1 MGITVITGRQSQL
14 LSQRVYQQ
22 IGAALKLRKEKLY
35 LLVPEQFTLGA
46 EEALIKSN
54 RLPGLFNVEVLSPK
68 RLGTRV
74 LQETGGLTKVYMDAH
89 GKNMLLQKT
98 LGDLQGELTIYG
110 SSVRKPGFLQNIS
123 DLISELKQNAISPD
137 ALMNTRK
144 ELNHGLISQKMDDI
158 IAIYTHFN
166 DLLGSEHKDEEDF
179 RSYVCEKIPAAGF
192 LKNAQI
198 WMDGFQNFSA
208 LDYQMIRNLV
218 ETVTEMH
225 IAIPWDPNSEA
236 RDHEVFQLTDH
247 TIEIIKEIGARA
259 QVSFNLDV
267 VKVSE
272 EKSREFVHLEK
283 NLFAFPKTKYEEQ
296 VKQIR
301 LTQCQNTWEEVE
313 MGAQR
318 VLDFVRDKA
327 LSFRDIVVLAGN
339 LEEYGSIIKRV
350 FTQYQI
356 PFFMDDLRAI
366 GDNHLVE
373 AVVSALEAVMNN
385 YRFDDIFGFIK
396 TGFSP
401 ITLNEC
407 QDLENY
413 ALEFGI
419 RGKQWEKPF
428 TKVSKNEAISLENL
442 NTLRSRLIGPL
453 SELKTA
459 VQVSS
464 TCEEYTSGVYQFLV
478 DTKIPEKIDSLME
491 QLSKTGEY
499 EVKEIYHQIWNILM
513 EVFDQIVETMG
524 KDTVSKEMYL
534 QILKSGFQGYQLG
547 IIPPYRDYV
556 NITDLRRSRS
566 SSFEALV
573 IFGLNEGKIPG
584 AGTEPNL
591 FSDLERQILGNH
603 QIKLQNNRSFQME
616 QERFLTYDLL
626 TRPKSEL
633 SIFWS
638 LADMEGSS
646 LQPSILLNQ
655 LLETFPKIEIKSTI
669 NQGVQSVWNKIGSPE
684 GTLNHLVTYLRNS
697 RSGRQEYSFTGIASE
712 DEDNEILGL
721 WEVVMDWYRCH
732 PQYEKAYDNLVEAL
746 SYTGVSPEMTG
757 GEAVRLY
764 GKNLRSSITR
774 LEKYRQCP
782 FSHYVRY
789 GLKPEPRPI
798 YTIEAPEIGTLLHE
812 LVDGFFKRVKEEKL
826 EIRNLPETRRDQMVE
841 GLMAEFLP
849 QIKTNVFNSSGQNQ
863 YLGKKLERV
872 GKKSIEMLIQHLV
885 AGDFEPAET
894 ELCFEN
900 EVMIPDSG
908 LGQVKIYGKIDRLDI
923 FEKDGNTW
931 IKIVDYKTGSR
942 KLCYDDIY
950 YGLSLQLLVYLDGA
964 MTIIDADDVIPGG
977 TFYFHLDDPIPRV
990 EFGENIQQAINKSFK
1005 LNGLL
1010 LDDLNVISAM
1020 DHNSDGKNSEIVT
1033 ANRSEFKLTQEEFSD
1048 IINYVRKIV
1057 IQEIR
1062 SIYQGDISIRPYKK
1076 GTDNACQFCDYK
1088 GICQFDDEINQAG
1101 YEVLKS
1107 SLKKELFFQL
1117 IQGGETDAVDQ

>member
-14 LSQRVYQQ
+14 LSQRVYYQ
-22 IGAALKLRKEKLY
+22 IGMALKFGKEKLY

-46 EEALIKSN
+46 EEALIKAN
-54 RLPGLFNVEVLSPK
+54 LLPGLFNVEVLSPK

-74 LQETGGLTKVYMDAH
+74 LQETGGLTKIFVDVH

-98 LGDLQGELTIYG
+98 LGDLQNDLTIYG
-110 SSVRKPGFLQNIS
+110 SSVRKTGFLQNIS
-123 DLISELKQNAISPD
+123 DLISELKQNDVTPAVLLNS
-137 ALMNTRK
+137 RK
-144 ELNHGLISQKMDDI
+144 ELNHGIIAQKMDDI
-158 IAIYTHFN
+158 IAIYEHFN
-166 DLLGSEHKDEEDF
+166 NQLGSDHKDEEDL
-179 RSYVCEKIPAAGF
+179 RNLICDKIPFAGF
-192 LKNAQI
+192 LKNSEI
-198 WMDGFQNFSA
+198 WIDGFQNFSA
-208 LDYQMIRNLV
+208 LDYKMIRSLV
-218 ETVTEMH
+218 ETAAEMH
-225 IAIPWDPNSEA
+225 FAIPWDPTPLA
-236 RDHEVFQLTDH
+236 RDHEVFQLTDR
-247 TIEIIKEIGARA
+247 TMEAIKEIGARA
-259 QVSFNLDV
+259 QVGFNLDIV
-267 VKVSE
+267 SLSE
-272 EKSREFVHLEK
+272 EKNPEFVHLEK
-283 NLFAFPKTKYEEQ
+283 NLFAFPKEKYEGAVQ
-296 VKQIR
+296 RIR

-318 VLDFVRDKA
+318 LLSFVRDGG
-327 LSFRDIVVLAGN
+327 LSFRDIVVLAGD

-356 PFFMDDLRAI
+356 PFFMDDLLEI

-385 YRFDDIFGFIK
+385 YRFDDIFGFVK

-413 ALEFGI
+413 VLEFGI

-428 TKVSKNEAISLENL
+428 TKISKNEAINLENL
-442 NTLRSRLIGPL
+442 NTLRMKLIDPL
-453 SELKTA
+453 HELKTA
-459 VQVSS
+459 VQDS
-464 TCEEYTSGVYQFLV
+464 TTCAEYTRGLYDFLLDIKTPERIESLIIELSGAGQN
-478 DTKIPEKIDSLME
+478 
-491 QLSKTGEY
+491 
-499 EVKEIYHQIWNILM
+499 EVKEIYHQIWSILM

-524 KDTVSKEMYL
+524 GDIVSKDEYL
-534 QILKSGFQGYQLG
+534 QILKSGFQGYRLG

-556 NITDLRRSRS
+556 SITDLRRSRS
-566 SSFEALV
+566 SSFEALI

-591 FSDLERQILGNH
+591 FSDQERQILGSH

-616 QERFLTYDLL
+616 QERFLVYDLL
-626 TRPKSEL
+626 TRPESEL

-646 LQPSILLNQ
+646 LQPSILLSQ
-655 LLETFPKIEIKSTI
+655 FIETFPEIEIQSTI
-669 NQGVQSVWNKIGSPE
+669 NQGVQGVWNKIGTPE
-684 GTLNHLVTYLRNS
+684 GTLNHLVAYLRNH
-697 RSGRQEYSFTGIASE
+697 RNGRKDVGMNSDEE
-712 DEDNEILGL
+712 DREIHKL
-721 WEVVMDWYRCH
+721 WEVVMDWYRQH
-732 PQYEKAYDNLVEAL
+732 PKYQNEYDKLIVAL
-746 SYTGVSPEMTG
+746 NYTGIAPEMT
-757 GEAVRLY
+757 EAEASRLY

-812 LVDGFFKRVKEEKL
+812 LVDGFFKKIKEEQL
-826 EIRNLPETRRDQMVE
+826 EIRNLPKIQRDQIVE
-841 GLMAEFLP
+841 DLMAACLP
-849 QIKTNVFNSSGQNQ
+849 QIKTNVFNSSGQNR

-872 GKKSIEMLIQHLV
+872 GKKSIEMLVQHLM

-900 EVMIPDSG
+900 EVMIPDSE
-908 LGQVKIYGKIDRLDI
+908 LGQIKIYGKIDRLDI

-942 KLCYDDIY
+942 KLAYDDIY

-964 MTIIDADDVIPGG
+964 MTVIKTEEVIPGG
-977 TFYFHLDDPIPRV
+977 TFYFYLDDPIPRV
-990 EFGENIQQAINKSFK
+990 EFGENIQSAINKSFK

-1010 LDDLNVISAM
+1010 LDDTDVIAAM
-1020 DHNSDGKNSEIVT
+1020 DHNSDGKNSEIIT
-1033 ANRSEFKLTQEEFSD
+1033 TSRSEFKLTQAQFED

-1057 IQEIR
+1057 IREVR
-1062 SIYQGDISIRPYKK
+1062 SIYQGDIRIRPFKK
-1076 GTDNACQFCDYK
+1076 GTSNACQFCDYK
-1088 GICQFDDEINQAG
+1088 GICQFDDEIIQAG
-1101 YEVLKS
+1101 YEVLMS
-1107 SLKKELFFQL
+1107 SLKKDTFFQL
-1117 IQGGETDAVDQ
+1117 IKGGGTDAVDQ